1 MALALRGHNPEGKAA
16 LQHLVAWIFGGFLY
30 VLIKNYCLFGGTF
43 DLENFYFLYSFSF
56 PRPGFLEPLFSNS
69 VRTCWLCSAPLLPC
83 VLLRVN
89 FRLIAANTRVQ
100 TCCLGGYSL
109 DSLLFLIS
117 MGGLSPWDR
126 VVQTKGCTNK
136 LLYKAQLSQLL
147 HPEQYMSSQQ
157 SDLLTETLMSSVD
170 AVLR

>member
-1 MALALRGHNPEGKAA
+1 M
-16 LQHLVAWIFGGFLY
+16 
-30 VLIKNYCLFGGTF
+30 
-43 DLENFYFLYSFSF
+43 
-56 PRPGFLEPLFSNS
+56 
-69 VRTCWLCSAPLLPC
+69 
-83 VLLRVN
+83 
-89 FRLIAANTRVQ
+89 
-100 TCCLGGYSL
+100 

-147 HPEQYMSSQQ
+147 RPGQYMSSQQ
-157 SDLLTETLMSSVD
+157 SDLLTEALMSSVD